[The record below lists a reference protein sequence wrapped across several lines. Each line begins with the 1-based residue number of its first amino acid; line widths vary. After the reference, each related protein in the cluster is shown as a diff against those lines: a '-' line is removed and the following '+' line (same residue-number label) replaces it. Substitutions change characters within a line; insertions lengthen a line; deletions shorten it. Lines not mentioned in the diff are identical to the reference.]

1 LSERLG
7 ELLVKRNFITS
18 DQLKKVLEEQKSK
31 GGRLESNLVRLGYI
45 KEDELLSFLSAQFR
59 VPSVK
64 LSKIEINPTVI
75 KLIPSSTSKKYFI
88 IPVNRVGPKLTL
100 AMADPSNIIVID
112 EIKFMTGFNVE
123 PVVASEN
130 EIVDAIKKYYGGGGG
145 VAGLGSVAF
154 QAADYTMAEEKA
166 TASNDGIALEDEAVD
181 IDDFDKLVHG
191 AVDNVEVIET
201 QQDSLEESVDIGG
214 PIIKIVNGILIKA
227 IKLGASDIHF
237 EPYERTFR
245 VRYRID
251 GVMRREMSLPIQIKN
266 AIVSRLKIMS
276 KLDIAEKRLPQ
287 DGRIKL
293 RMGKGR
299 EMDFR
304 VSAIPTLFGEKVVLR
319 LLDKSALQLD
329 MTKLG
334 FEEAS
339 LADLKNAIHKP
350 VGMILVTGPT
360 GSGKTTTLY
369 SALSELNKETEN
381 IITAEDPIEYNFM
394 GINQVQMHE
403 EIGLTFASSLRSF
416 LRQDPDIIMVGEIRD
431 FETAQIA
438 VQAALTGHLVLST
451 VHTNDAPGTITR
463 LIDMGIEPFLISS
476 AIILILAQRLIRKVC
491 TDCREPIKVHPQ
503 LLIDLGIPP
512 DEVKSFPTYKGKG
525 CSICNNTGYK
535 GRLGLYEVMPM
546 KEELK
551 ELILSRASTS
561 EIKKEAIRLGMKT
574 LRQSGIVK
582 IKEGLTS
589 IEEVLRTTI
598 EDR

>member
-1 LSERLG
+1 
-7 ELLVKRNFITS
+7 VK
-18 DQLKKVLEEQKSK
+18 
-31 GGRLESNLVRLGYI
+31 LGYI
-45 KEDELLSFLSAQFR
+45 KEDELLSFLSAQYR

-64 LSKIEINPTVI
+64 LSKIEINPATI

-88 IPVNRVGPKLTL
+88 IPINRVGPKLTL
-100 AMADPSNIIVID
+100 AMADPNNIIVID

-123 PVVASEN
+123 PVVASET
-130 EIVDAIKKYYGGGGG
+130 EIVDAIKKYYGGGGS
-145 VAGLGSVAF
+145 VAGLGNVGF
-154 QAADYTMAEEKA
+154 QPADYTLGDEKI
-166 TASNDGIALEDEAVD
+166 TLSNDGIAFDDEAVD

-191 AVDNVEVIET
+191 AVDNVEVVET
-201 QQDSLEESVDIGG
+201 QPDSMEEGLEIEG
-214 PIIKIVNGILIKA
+214 PIIKIVNGILIKG

-251 GVMRREMSLPIQIKN
+251 GVLRREMSLPIQIKN
-266 AIVSRLKIMS
+266 AIASRLKIMS
-276 KLDIAEKRLPQ
+276 RLDIAERRLPQ

-293 RMGKGR
+293 KLGKGR

-329 MTKLG
+329 MAKLG

-339 LADLKNAIHKP
+339 LEDLKNAIHRP

-369 SALSELNKETEN
+369 SALSELNKETDN
-381 IITAEDPIEYNFM
+381 IITAEDPVEYNFM

-476 AIILILAQRLIRKVC
+476 AVILILAQRLVRKIC

-512 DEVKSFPTYKGKG
+512 DEVKSFPSYKGKG
-525 CSICNNTGYK
+525 CPICNNTGYK
-535 GRLGLYEVMPM
+535 GRIGLYEVMPM

-551 ELILSRASTS
+551 ELVLSRASAS
-561 EIKKEAIRLGMKT
+561 EIKKETIRLGMKT

-582 IKEGLTS
+582 IKDGLTS